1 MRTLAGPVITHW
13 TLYQFVRRSDGSPIK
28 IDLFF
33 WPAVN
38 LWKVTV
44 LRCDR
49 EVTSL
54 DGFITRAQA
63 MQFADD
69 WRNFIE
75 HDPSGITDEPQP
87 SVSAA
92 MTLDQD
98 SSVARVNSD
107 G

>member
-1 MRTLAGPVITHW
+1 VTGPVITHW
-13 TLYQFVRRSDGSPIK
+13 TLHQFIRRSDGSPIK
-28 IDLFF
+28 IELFL

-44 LRCDR
+44 VRCGR

-54 DGFITRAQA
+54 DGLITRAQA

-75 HDPSGITDEPQP
+75 HDPSEITDEPQQ
-87 SVSAA
+87 SVSPA
-92 MTLDQD
+92 
-98 SSVARVNSD
+98 
-107 G
+107 